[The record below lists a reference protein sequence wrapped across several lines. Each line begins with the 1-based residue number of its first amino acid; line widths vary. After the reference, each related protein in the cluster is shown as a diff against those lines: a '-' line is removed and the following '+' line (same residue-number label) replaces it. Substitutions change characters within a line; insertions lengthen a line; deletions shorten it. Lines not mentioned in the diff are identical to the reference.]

1 MAAKIISSYSFK
13 RELNEIKLRARQNV
27 IEPHAERVKPKY
39 LNGYLLQKD
48 QAGYFI
54 LKPQPNSPSMIREDL
69 PHPVGYAAALEK
81 DSL

>member
-1 MAAKIISSYSFK
+1 MAKTISSYSFT
-13 RELNEIKLRARQNV
+13 RERHQNKLLARQNV

-39 LNGYLLQKD
+39 VGGYLLQKD

-54 LKPQPNSPSMIREDL
+54 LKPKPNSPTMIREDL
-69 PHPVGYAAALEK
+69 PMSVGYAAALER

>member
-1 MAAKIISSYSFK
+1 MAKTISSYSFT
-13 RELNEIKLRARQNV
+13 RERHQNKLLARQNV

-39 LNGYLLQKD
+39 VGGYLLQKD

-54 LKPQPNSPSMIREDL
+54 LKPMPNSPTMIREDL
-69 PHPVGYAAALEK
+69 PMSVGYAAALER